1 MRAFLQFLFS
11 FSLINRSSNQL
22 VYCLIYRFS
31 WVYYGLVLRFFFIII
46 FYYFWKTCLDRFFK
60 FTFYSSFIKLF

>member
-1 MRAFLQFLFS
+1 MRASLQFLFS

-31 WVYYGLVLRFFFIII
+31 WVYYVLVLRFFFNYI
-46 FYYFWKTCLDRFFK
+46 L
-60 FTFYSSFIKLF
+60 LFLENMFE